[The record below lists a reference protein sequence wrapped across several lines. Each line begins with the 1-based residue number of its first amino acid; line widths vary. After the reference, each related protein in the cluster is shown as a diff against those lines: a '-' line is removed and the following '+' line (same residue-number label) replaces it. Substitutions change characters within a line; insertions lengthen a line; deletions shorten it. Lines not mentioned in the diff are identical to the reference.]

1 MTGLDDWSYAK
12 DWAPEQIAYASAA
25 ELAAGRLPLRA
36 QWRLAEQ
43 RQRAER
49 GDPGAFTSD
58 LTVEEFAAIRSV
70 GFAPVGQVLGTA
82 VYQFAAVYQGCGF
95 IGASPAGA
103 PVVGLQL
110 AQASLDEARHLAV
123 RRMRFECDALGGDGV
138 VGVRLGVLP
147 FHDIGLEFLAIGTAV
162 RAAGAVRPLRPFTCD
177 LSGQDF
183 AKLIRAGWVPVAL
196 LQGVGVTVRHNDWS
210 QRIQSLSWANQ
221 ELVGATA
228 LVRGARSVART
239 GLAQDAAR
247 VGAHTVV
254 LRDLMSR
261 MYERK
266 CLSGYEAHDRIAE
279 VVLWGT
285 GIVPFGRKHRPHG
298 AATEPPLPM
307 LRLNPR
313 KETG

>member
-1 MTGLDDWSYAK
+1 LRESTHAT
-12 DWAPEQIAYASAA
+12 A
-25 ELAAGRLPLRA
+25 LAAALCLF
-36 QWRLAEQ
+36 LA
-43 RQRAER
+43 
-49 GDPGAFTSD
+49 
-58 LTVEEFAAIRSV
+58 LTVPEE
-70 GFAPVGQVLGTA
+70 
-82 VYQFAAVYQGCGF
+82 
-95 IGASPAGA
+95 
-103 PVVGLQL
+103 
-110 AQASLDEARHLAV
+110 
-123 RRMRFECDALGGDGV
+123 LGGHGV
-138 VGVRLGVLP
+138 VGVRLTIGAFP
-147 FHDIGLEFLAIGTAV
+147 AGGLEFKAIGTAI
-162 RAAGAVRPLRPFTCD
+162 RAPGVGPVSTWPHRGSRRKRPFTSD

-228 LVRGARSVART
+228 LIQGARSVART
-239 GLAQDAAR
+239 GLARDAAR